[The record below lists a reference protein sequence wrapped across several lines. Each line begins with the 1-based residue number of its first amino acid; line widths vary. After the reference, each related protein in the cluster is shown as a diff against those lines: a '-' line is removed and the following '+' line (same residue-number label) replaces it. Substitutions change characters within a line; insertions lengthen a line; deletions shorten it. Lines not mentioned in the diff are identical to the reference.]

1 MENIIVHAKLETINE
16 KKDKS
21 NFIIE
26 PKKITNKKT
35 KEIFYFDSI
44 INQSLTNKDIFKKLI
59 KNNLSYLLKGINI
72 SIISYGQINI
82 DKNYLFNGL
91 KNSYEGLIQFS
102 IKELFNLLKNKNS
115 LINKYEIKI
124 SYIEINDEEINDLI
138 DISKKNLEI
147 KDIPNKGIVI
157 KNLSEIIIL
166 NDLQVEE
173 ILNKTEINNNNKSH
187 KIFKI
192 SIEYCIADKN
202 NKIKEK
208 QYFSSLNF
216 VDLSRIENANKNKEK
231 ENNNK
236 SLSALNSIINKLN
249 RSNNNNFVN
258 YKESKLTR
266 LLQEFFDIK
275 SKIII
280 ICSIIDDKSNYS
292 EVLNILN
299 MAKKLK
305 NIKINNKNNIKGKSI
320 MESKTLKNKIKFLE
334 KIIKD
339 KKSLK
344 EKNKNIKNKYK
355 NNNNDLINNKQI
367 MNLEKE
373 VSLLKEYL
381 LYNNNNEEYYSD
393 INNSNIDITDWA
405 SDKGFNEKYNSSSFN
420 KNFNLSSIRGSQS
433 ALNNQFFNSPFSY
446 QKNISD
452 IKDNNNNSNLKYL
465 LSNKN
470 NLQKNICMTEM
481 RQNYNNIYFN
491 NSALGKTEPPIY
503 NFIENSNMKIP
514 LPDLNLNN
522 NFINNDCNYTLES
535 NYLIKEN
542 EELKNNIEELKKTY
556 NEIVQC
562 KEDEINLINQNH
574 DMTME
579 NCEKIIKNAENSYI
593 NLKSDYNK
601 ALEEIKIKENEL
613 NDLKQKNIN
622 QNSSIKYF
630 EKELNKVGDFNYANE
645 IKSKYNDLL
654 EENKILKEKGNS
666 INSKLKEENELLKKN
681 IGMIEDKYKEKCK
694 EVNKNQKIINET
706 KKQNEKELQK
716 YKIEIKN
723 YIAIFKKNK
732 DIKIN
737 DEGNNINI
745 NINKDKIKEYE
756 DKINKLIQENK

>member
-1 MENIIVHAKLETINE
+1 MENITVHAKLEKINE
-16 KKDKS
+16 KKEKS
-21 NFIIE
+21 NFIYDS
-26 PKKITNKKT
+26 KKITNKKT
-35 KEIFYFDSI
+35 KEIFNFDSI

-72 SIISYGQINI
+72 SIISYGQINK

-124 SYIEINDEEINDLI
+124 SYIEISDEEINDLI

-266 LLQEFFDIK
+266 LLQEFFDIN

-280 ICSIIDDKSNYS
+280 VCSIIDDKSNYS
-292 EVLNILN
+292 EALNILN

-320 MESKTLKNKIKFLE
+320 MESKTLKNKIKFIE

-344 EKNKNIKNKYK
+344 EKNKHI
-355 NNNNDLINNKQI
+355 
-367 MNLEKE
+367 
-373 VSLLKEYL
+373 
-381 LYNNNNEEYYSD
+381 
-393 INNSNIDITDWA
+393 
-405 SDKGFNEKYNSSSFN
+405 
-420 KNFNLSSIRGSQS
+420 
-433 ALNNQFFNSPFSY
+433 
-446 QKNISD
+446 
-452 IKDNNNNSNLKYL
+452 
-465 LSNKN
+465 
-470 NLQKNICMTEM
+470 
-481 RQNYNNIYFN
+481 
-491 NSALGKTEPPIY
+491 
-503 NFIENSNMKIP
+503 
-514 LPDLNLNN
+514 
-522 NFINNDCNYTLES
+522 
-535 NYLIKEN
+535 
-542 EELKNNIEELKKTY
+542 
-556 NEIVQC
+556 
-562 KEDEINLINQNH
+562 
-574 DMTME
+574 
-579 NCEKIIKNAENSYI
+579 
-593 NLKSDYNK
+593 
-601 ALEEIKIKENEL
+601 
-613 NDLKQKNIN
+613 
-622 QNSSIKYF
+622 
-630 EKELNKVGDFNYANE
+630 
-645 IKSKYNDLL
+645 
-654 EENKILKEKGNS
+654 
-666 INSKLKEENELLKKN
+666 
-681 IGMIEDKYKEKCK
+681 
-694 EVNKNQKIINET
+694 
-706 KKQNEKELQK
+706 
-716 YKIEIKN
+716 
-723 YIAIFKKNK
+723 
-732 DIKIN
+732 
-737 DEGNNINI
+737 
-745 NINKDKIKEYE
+745 
-756 DKINKLIQENK
+756 